1 MKDRPAIELVVFDI
15 AGTTVHD
22 DDSVNRIFRES
33 LASFGVEAEPDQVNR
48 VMGLPKPVAIAR
60 LLRQSEGD
68 APADVD
74 VIHADFVARA
84 IAFYGRDPSVR
95 EARGATEVFRLLT
108 AAGVK
113 VALDTGF
120 SRAIA
125 DVILD
130 RLGWR
135 DRSLVAATICSD
147 EVARGRPYPDMIER
161 LMKGLDVRNAGRVA
175 KVGDTP
181 SDLEEGSSA
190 GCGLV
195 VGIAGAT
202 HTRAQL
208 AAYPHTHLIDS
219 LPEFPALL
227 GL

>member
-1 MKDRPAIELVVFDI
+1 MTGRPAIELVVFDM

-22 DDSVNRIFRES
+22 DDTVNRILRES
-33 LASFGVEAEPDQVNR
+33 LASFGVHAEPEQVNR
-48 VMGLPKPVAIAR
+48 VMGLPKPLAIETI
-60 LLRQSEGD
+60 LRTVGD
-68 APADVD
+68 ASPDVD
-74 VIHADFVARA
+74 AIHAEFVAQA
-84 IAFYGRDPSVR
+84 IGFYGRDASVR
-95 EARGATEVFRLLT
+95 EAPGATEVFRVL
-108 AAGVK
+108 AASGVRI
-113 VALDTGF
+113 ALDTGF
-120 SRAIA
+120 SRVIA

-135 DRSLVAATICSD
+135 DGSQIAATVCSD
-147 EVARGRPYPDMIER
+147 EVARGRPFPDMIER
-161 LMKGLDVRNAGRVA
+161 LTRDLEVRDPSRVA

-208 AAYPHTHLIDS
+208 AAYRHTHLIDS
-219 LPEFPALL
+219 LREFPVLI